1 MASTSEP
8 VEAKRRPYL
17 GSCHC
22 RFTRYIAWLTL
33 PASPPYDP
41 VKPFPQLIRKCNC
54 TSCHKLGFF
63 HVRLADAPRDFAL
76 LSPTDPHK
84 ELSDYVSREGN
95 HMFFC
100 PRCGV
105 RCFFIYGP
113 SEAVGRDL
121 AADGVD
127 VAKAGLDPEKKTHAV
142 WRPRAEGWK
151 EEEEHWFRVNA
162 MTLEA
167 GQEGLDLREWT
178 DKKWVQYVN
187 MLPDYV
193 EPGNRGSYE
202 KPFEGGCY

>member
-1 MASTSEP
+1 MASTPEP
-8 VEAKRRPYL
+8 QRRPYF
-17 GSCHC
+17 GSCYC

-33 PASPPYDP
+33 PATPPYTHA
-41 VKPFPQLIRKCNC
+41 KPFPQLIRKCNC

-76 LSPTDPHK
+76 LSPADPFK
-84 ELSDYVSREGN
+84 DLSDYVSPEGN

-100 PRCGV
+100 PKCGV

-113 SEAVGRDL
+113 SETVALDL
-121 AADGVD
+121 AAEGVD
-127 VAKAGLDPEKKTHAV
+127 LQKAQADPSGKALV
-142 WRPRAEGWK
+142 WRPKAEGWK

-162 MTLEA
+162 VTLEA
-167 GQEGLDLREWT
+167 RQEGLDMREWT

-187 MLPDYV
+187 MLDDDA
-193 EPGNRGSYE
+193 EPGNRASYD

>member
-1 MASTSEP
+1 MASTLTP
-8 VEAKRRPYL
+8 VEPKRRPYL

-33 PASPPYDP
+33 PAAPPYTLA
-41 VKPFPQLIRKCNC
+41 KPFPQLIRRCNC
-54 TSCHKLGFF
+54 TSCHKLGFL

-76 LSPTDPHK
+76 LSPADPFA
-84 ELSDYVSREGN
+84 ELANYVSPGGN
-95 HMFFC
+95 NMFFC

-105 RCFFIYGP
+105 RCFFIHGP
-113 SEAVGRDL
+113 SETAERDL

-127 VAKAGLDPEKKTHAV
+127 LEKAQVDPGKKAF
-142 WRPRAEGWK
+142 WRPMADGWK

-178 DKKWVQYVN
+178 EKKWVQYVN
-187 MLPDYV
+187 MLDDYAQ
-193 EPGNRGSYE
+193 PGNRASYE
-202 KPFEGGCY
+202 NPFEGGCY